1 MFPEMSYLFP
11 SQITR
16 IDISNLQEG
25 LEPEVLEYGHRKVGD
40 QSTRIEFYE

>member
-16 IDISNLQEG
+16 IDISNLQEA
-25 LEPEVLEYGHRKVGD
+25 LEAEVLAYRHRKVGD
-40 QSTRIEFYE
+40 KSTRIEFY